1 MVRFDRIIPPGG
13 EGKITLRLNTRGYRG
28 DIIKGARIFSNDP
41 RHEFLKIDIKAFV
54 KIAIHLSTGRVY
66 LKGFAGQKIIKT
78 ITIKPELDRP
88 LKIETSHFDL
98 EKKVSYKIEEVEAG
112 RIYRIH
118 FTNIPGPPE
127 IYHGSLRLKTN
138 YPEKPEIKI
147 RINGKFRKRK

>member
-54 KIAIHLSTGRVY
+54 KVAIHLSKGRVY
-66 LKGFAGQKIIKT
+66 LKAFAGQKITKT
-78 ITIKPELDRP
+78 ITIRAELDRP

-98 EKKVSYKIEEVEAG
+98 DKKVSYKIEEVKAG

-127 IYHGSLRLKTN
+127 IYHGSLKLKTN

-147 RINGKFRKRK
+147 RINGRFKKRK